1 MKYIDLTKVLQEKN
15 EKVTLRL
22 DDTHVY
28 TVNNSRKTMEV
39 VMATMKDI
47 KKEDDLSKG
56 LDAID
61 ELIEK
66 VLGKE
71 AAEVTK
77 DYTIA
82 AKNVLL
88 EAISGAFVGDD
99 EEKPKN

>member
-22 DDTHVY
+22 DDQHVY
-28 TVNNSRKTMEV
+28 TVNNSRKTMEL

-47 KKEDDLSKG
+47 EKEDDLSKG

-61 ELIEK
+61 TLIAK

-82 AKNVLL
+82 AKKVLL

-99 EEKPKN
+99 DDKPKN